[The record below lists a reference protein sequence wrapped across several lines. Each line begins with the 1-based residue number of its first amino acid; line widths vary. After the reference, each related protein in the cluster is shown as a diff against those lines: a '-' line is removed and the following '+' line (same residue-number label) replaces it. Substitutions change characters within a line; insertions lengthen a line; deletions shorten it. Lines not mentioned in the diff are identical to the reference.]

1 MKLAAVLY
9 DIGEGAAADALL
21 TSLALRLR
29 RAGFKLAGAV
39 QSNVAVAGRRHSE
52 IVLEDLASAG
62 RVDVSQYRGPL
73 ARGCR
78 LDERALEYCAGIAV
92 SSLEPDTD
100 LVVVNRFGKREAEG
114 HGFRLMIEQA
124 VVLGVP
130 VLAGLSRAHLEAWRT
145 FVGEEPV
152 LLPPDM
158 ARVASWC
165 VAKVSDRRSKPLYAG
180 MLG

>member
-9 DIGEGAAADALL
+9 DIGEGAAVDTLL
-21 TSLALRLR
+21 ATLALRLR
-29 RAGFKLAGAV
+29 RVGFRLAGAV
-39 QSNVAVAGRRHSE
+39 QSNVAALDGRRTD
-52 IVLEDLASAG
+52 IVLEDLASGG
-62 RVDVSQYRGPL
+62 RVDVSQFRGAG

-78 LDERALEYCAGIAV
+78 LDERALEYSAGIAV
-92 SSLEPDTD
+92 SSLEPEMD

-124 VVLGVP
+124 VVIGVP
-130 VLAGLSRAHLEAWRT
+130 VLAGLSRAHLEAWRA
-145 FVGEEPV
+145 FLGEEPV

-165 VAKVSDRRSKPLYAG
+165 AAKVSDRNAKPLYAG
-180 MLG
+180 LLG